1 MSRKY
6 SSYLLVIL
14 VLGVVI
20 YLYQHFRSAPDVT
33 FEALPLTDLK
43 GQPASLPTNG
53 KPVVVM
59 FGASWCGPCRKELD
73 VISRI
78 GDRYMHDVNIVFIT
92 DEDLPTAE
100 GLQGLTASFV
110 KVLKL
115 NKPFSDLGIYSI
127 PTSYLLNAKGE
138 LVEKHTG
145 YIQWDDLSARAHQ
158 RKLMGLPEEA
168 PDSL

>member
-6 SSYLLVIL
+6 SGYLLVLMIL
-14 VLGVVI
+14 GAVI
-20 YLYQHFRSAPDVT
+20 YLYLHFRTAPDVT
-33 FEALPLTDLK
+33 FASLPLSDLK
-43 GQPASLPTNG
+43 GQPAQLPRNG

-73 VISRI
+73 VMSRI
-78 GDRYMHDVNIVFIT
+78 GERYMHDVNLVFIT

-100 GLQGLTASFV
+100 GLQGLTASFIR
-110 KVLKL
+110 VLKL
-115 NKPFSDLGIYSI
+115 NKPFSELGIYSI

-138 LVEKHTG
+138 LQDKHTG
-145 YIQWDDLSARAHQ
+145 YIQWDDPSARAHQ
-158 RKLMGLPEEA
+158 RRLMGLPDEA